1 MKKLILIGLLML
13 QTFISF
19 SQEVPVQNVS
29 KVDEFINAFYQTQN
43 NPKEMIPFFDKT
55 YYDTFYK
62 FIEHMDLKNK
72 RCGKFLEKKINTKK
86 INFDGKIIRL
96 KYRVKYQKKT
106 TNDKILLKRNVITN
120 KYEIYYWRTR

>member
-72 RCGKFLEKKINTKK
+72 RCGKFLEKKLKTKK
-86 INFDGKIIRL
+86 INSDKKVISL

-106 TNDKILLKRNVITN
+106 ANDKILLKRNVITN

>member
-1 MKKLILIGLLML
+1 MW
-13 QTFISF
+13 
-19 SQEVPVQNVS
+19 
-29 KVDEFINAFYQTQN
+29 KVF
-43 NPKEMIPFFDKT
+43 
-55 YYDTFYK
+55 
-62 FIEHMDLKNK
+62 
-72 RCGKFLEKKINTKK
+72 RKKINTKK

>member
-1 MKKLILIGLLML
+1 MKKLIFIGLLIL

>member
-19 SQEVPVQNVS
+19 SQELPVQNVS

-72 RCGKFLEKKINTKK
+72 RCGKFLEKKLKTKK
-86 INFDGKIIRL
+86 INSDKKVIRL
-96 KYRVKYQKKT
+96 KYKVKYKKCSM
-106 TNDKILLKRNVITN
+106 NDEILLQRSLATN
-120 KYEIYYWRTR
+120 NYRIYYWKTR